1 MLLLDLHLE
10 LKKIVDGINHL
21 HSSISAQNWENA
33 ARTVFVVSLD
43 KAIEGLEEMQDKFKA
58 IQKKLEKESVA
69 GAPDLTELLFE
80 FNKTLSVLKN
90 NLKMERGKKST
101 AKESNVFEKEEN
113 AELYNEL
120 GQRIQTLLLK
130 ARYMTERLNVFAFRQ
145 GSAPLEGKTTARQVL
160 DLLQAKENEIEEL
173 REKYEDVRK
182 RSYLGYVQEQTSV
195 DLEQDLGGLSVKMGS
210 LANELTKEISMHKNQ
225 IQYIENSYA
234 QLKQRLDEVEETFN
248 DYVEKSMELIAMLKK
263 ERDYAKKIVLDV
275 EHETV
280 KLRNS
285 YSSELINL
293 QENKLKAKKEAEKK
307 FAKQVEEL
315 KKELE
320 EKSGL
325 LKSFRKIAEDKADKE
340 KQLEEKVKKL
350 TLLVKTKEKHEKVK
364 AALKKKSGKKK

>member
-1 MLLLDLHLE
+1 MDLHLE